1 MEISMSTKEIA
12 EQFTRLRSVL
22 DDILADRTWLTLSA
36 LRQHVTRLERT
47 CALEGVD
54 VSRLARELRVAI
66 DRGERDKYASV
77 GREVQRLLE
86 KRKAA

>member
-1 MEISMSTKEIA
+1 MSTREIA
-12 EQFTRLRSVL
+12 EQFTRLRSTL

-36 LRQHVTRLERT
+36 LRAHVTRVERT
-47 CALEGVD
+47 CALQGID

-77 GREVQRLLE
+77 GREIQRRLE
-86 KRKAA
+86 GRAA